1 MAYADRF
8 TMSMT
13 HGFTIKAP
21 AQNEPTYFD
30 LTDTSG
36 RIVYTDDNDQQIAF
50 NPYVQRHATN
60 VLCEISTRIFF

>member
-1 MAYADRF
+1 MLLFRYVANVDMF

-21 AQNEPTYFD
+21 AKNEPTYFD

-36 RIVYTDDNDQQIAF
+36 KIVYTNDDDKQI
-50 NPYVQRHATN
+50 PIDPC
-60 VLCEISTRIFF
+60 VL